1 VTVGKSLVVNSAAP
15 IARISVGYNE
25 VAEATALG
33 LHEVLVNGKA
43 PGETTVI
50 IWQRDGDKVF
60 FDLTV
65 RANTSEAKTKL
76 QAVKREMKKQ
86 LPGQDVDLSFE
97 NGTVFLSGTVQ
108 DVTSAQ
114 RAEAIAAT
122 LGKPV
127 NLLYVSV
134 PPPEAQ
140 ILLNVKFAIVDRTV
154 SSQLGL
160 NLISTGATNT
170 LGTVS
175 TQQFSPPMVTPTIGA
190 PPTLTLSNALN
201 IFLFRPGMNLGATIQ
216 ALQTTNLFDVLSEP
230 NILAINGQ
238 MATFL
243 AGGQFPYPT
252 LQGGAGGLGAV
263 TIQFRDFGVRLSF
276 IPTITPRGT
285 IRLELAP
292 EVSALDYANGLVFNG
307 FSIPGL
313 TVRRVHTEIEL
324 ESGQSFAIGG
334 LLDKRDTENFS
345 KIPWIGDIP
354 ILGKLFQSR
363 SLTKENSEL
372 LVIAT
377 PEIVRPI
384 PAGQKLPEL
393 TYPKPLPDSVT
404 KTPTRTPGLAVTGPV
419 PVTPPN
425 PSIPLEQMLQ
435 SLKHPAV
442 KLPGPD
448 ASGLPDTSSP
458 FQQSLPIPAPAQNQ
472 APAAPTTPPQ

>member
-1 VTVGKSLVVNSAAP
+1 
-15 IARISVGYNE
+15 
-25 VAEATALG
+25 
-33 LHEVLVNGKA
+33 VNGKA
-43 PGETTVI
+43 PGETTLI

-65 RANTSEAKTKL
+65 RANTSDAKAKL
-76 QAVKREMKKQ
+76 QSLKREMKKQ
-86 LPGQDVDLSFE
+86 LPGQNVELSFE
-97 NGTVFLSGTVQ
+97 NGTVFLSGTAR

-122 LGKPV
+122 LGKTV
-127 NLLYVSV
+127 NLLYVDV
-134 PPPEAQ
+134 PPAETQ
-140 ILLNVKFAIVDRTV
+140 ILLNVKFANVDRTV
-154 SSQLGL
+154 SSQLGF
-160 NLISTGATNT
+160 NLISTGAANT
-170 LGTVS
+170 PGTVS
-175 TQQFSPPMVTPTIGA
+175 TQQFSPPLVTTNPGQASTF
-190 PPTLTLSNALN
+190 TLSNALN
-201 IFLFRPGMNLGATIQ
+201 IFLFRKDLNLGATIQ
-216 ALQTTNLFDVLSEP
+216 ALQTTALFDVLAEP
-230 NILAINGQ
+230 NILATNGQ
-238 MATFL
+238 LATFL
-243 AGGQFPYPT
+243 AGGQFPYPI
-252 LQGGAGGLGAV
+252 LQGGGAGLGTV
-263 TIQFRDFGVRLSF
+263 TVQFRDFGVRLSF
-276 IPTITPRGT
+276 VPTITPRGT

-292 EVSALDYANGLVFNG
+292 EVSALDYANGLNFQG
-307 FSIPGL
+307 FTIPGL

-393 TYPKPLPDSVT
+393 TYPKPLPESIT
-404 KTPTRTPGLAVTGPV
+404 KTPTRTPGLAITGPV

-425 PSIPLEQMLQ
+425 PSIPLEQALQ

-442 KLPGPD
+442 RLQG
-448 ASGLPDTSSP
+448 AEGSGLPDTTSP
-458 FQQSLPIPAPAQNQ
+458 FQNSLPVPGQSQ
-472 APAAPTTPPQ
+472 APTQAAPTTPPN